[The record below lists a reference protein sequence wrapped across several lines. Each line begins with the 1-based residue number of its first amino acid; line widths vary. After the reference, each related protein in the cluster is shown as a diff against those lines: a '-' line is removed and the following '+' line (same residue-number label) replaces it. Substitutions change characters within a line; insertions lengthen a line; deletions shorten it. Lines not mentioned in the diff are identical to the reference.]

1 MNDRPNQDT
10 LGMRIWMLCQR
21 LVALIALILISPL
34 FLALCVA
41 VRLDSPGP
49 SLYSQ
54 VRPGRH
60 GVPFRTWK
68 IRSMVNGADKNKA
81 LAKATASD
89 APEITRVGR
98 IIRDLKLD
106 ELPQLISVVRGDMA
120 LVGPR
125 PIAESLYEHL
135 EAELPGFARRLEVLP
150 GVTSLAQVRIYE
162 NEDVEHLVEDWSL
175 RFEAERHYLQ
185 HRSVAYD
192 LLIIALT
199 AGYLVRKVF
208 RKIAPGHSEAPQAGA
223 EQSDRSGMT
232 LRSGAVM
239 AVAVI
244 ATGCAV
250 LI

>member
-1 MNDRPNQDT
+1 MSDRPNADPFA
-10 LGMRIWMLCQR
+10 MRIWMVCQR
-21 LVALIALILISPL
+21 VAALVALILTSPL
-34 FLALCVA
+34 LLALCIA

-54 VRPGRH
+54 IRPGRF
-60 GVPFRTWK
+60 GVPFRLWK
-68 IRSMVNGADKNKA
+68 IRSMVDGADKNA
-81 LAKATASD
+81 SLAIATAID

-98 IIRDLKLD
+98 VIRDLKLD
-106 ELPQLISVVRGDMA
+106 ELPKLISVVRGDMA

-125 PIAESLYEHL
+125 PIAGALYEHL
-135 EAELPGFARRLEVLP
+135 EAQLPGFARRLDVLP
-150 GVTSLAQVRIYE
+150 GVTSLAQVCICE

-185 HRSVAYD
+185 HRCIAYD
-192 LLIIALT
+192 LLIIGLT
-199 AGYLVRKVF
+199 AGYLVRKVV
-208 RKIAPGHSEAPQAGA
+208 RKIASLSFDGDEKHMEEARSGLNVRAGA
-223 EQSDRSGMT
+223 
-232 LRSGAVM
+232 VV